1 MEKEIFKEIGFTEG
15 EIKVYLALFE
25 LGETTVGPISKK
37 SGISHAKVYPILEK
51 LIEKGLVSWI
61 VKDSRKNFSATNPS
75 SLLELINRKT
85 RSLEEEKA
93 RIREI
98 IPSLLEKQKAKEKTQ
113 SSRVFEGFKG
123 LRNLFQELFE
133 NNKNKEI
140 CVFGLN
146 ELLKNIEFQNFF
158 LFYHE
163 LRQRNK
169 IKLKL
174 ILSKESKNLI
184 EKYPKKLYT
193 KQDKIKFVESVF
205 PVGLFIIGEH
215 VVSVVSEDKVT
226 AFDIQSS
233 QNAERYKE
241 FFDFIWDRGE

>member
-1 MEKEIFKEIGFTEG
+1 MEKEIFKELGFTEG
-15 EIKVYLALFE
+15 EIKVYFALFE

-61 VKDSRKNFSATNPS
+61 VRDARKNFSATNPS

-85 RSLEEEKA
+85 RSLEEEK
-93 RIREI
+93 IKIKEI

-133 NNKNKEI
+133 TNQNKEI

-146 ELLKNIEFQNFF
+146 ELLKDIEFQNFF

-163 LRQRNK
+163 IRQKNK
-169 IKLKL
+169 VRLKL
-174 ILSKESKNLI
+174 ALNKESKEI
-184 EKYPKKLYT
+184 IKKYPKNLYG
-193 KQDKIKFVESVF
+193 KQDKIKFIDAVF

-215 VVSVVSEDKVT
+215 VVNIVSEDKIT
-226 AFDIQSS
+226 AFDIKSE

-241 FFDFIWDRGE
+241 FFESIWGK